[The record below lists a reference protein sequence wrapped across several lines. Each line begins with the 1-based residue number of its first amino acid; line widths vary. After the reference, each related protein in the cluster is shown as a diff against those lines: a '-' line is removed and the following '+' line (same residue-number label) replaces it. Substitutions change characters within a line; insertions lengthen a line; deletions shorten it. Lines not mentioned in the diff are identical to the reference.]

1 MNIFVSF
8 TLISQ
13 QNAYHIVTCAG
24 YFTISICNQKEN
36 KQKQKQKQKQNK
48 NKKQKKTK
56 QKNKKTQNLHT

>member
-36 KQKQKQKQKQNK
+36 KQKQKQKQKK

-56 QKNKKTQNLHT
+56 QNKKQNNKK